1 MWSVS
6 LLMRNAARTLSARY
20 WSAFVASLLYWLF
33 FIVCV
38 LTLYLLNG
46 RLFLLDVFLMAL
58 CFFTYNGCLF
68 VGLKRFFQEFRIGGA
83 PFATLLSPLQSFCVV
98 RIFFI
103 LLWRQVI
110 TLLFSLLLVFPG
122 IWKAYE
128 LKMVPFLLAEN
139 PELSQKRAFTL
150 SRQMTKHEK
159 FRLFL
164 LEVPFFIVW
173 GVSIF
178 FLGYFALPVFLFP
191 FPFYCAVQA
200 EAYALLRAKAF
211 SENWTAQ
218 DELSGFHRYPIPAME
233 DLEYEK

>member
-159 FRLFL
+159 FRLF
-164 LEVPFFIVW
+164 PRP
-173 GVSIF
+173 G
-178 FLGYFALPVFLFP
+178 AN
-191 FPFYCAVQA
+191 
-200 EAYALLRAKAF
+200 F
-211 SENWTAQ
+211 SDQ
-218 DELSGFHRYPIPAME
+218 SH
-233 DLEYEK
+233 